1 MNRHIAIDIGSE
13 SGRAIV
19 GYLKDEKLYSEE
31 IHRFRTQFMQVR
43 NRGMRNFYR
52 YHEEILHSLSVYR
65 EKYGPKLSSI
75 GVDAWGMDFVILDR
89 GGNVLKMPAF
99 YREATR
105 TSDVNDIIEKK
116 FGIRR
121 LYERNGNQALPSDTL
136 NQLIRLKRDDDPCLD
151 NPHGLLF
158 VSDLF
163 HYFLG
168 AMPCNEYSLASYGR
182 LYNVLTQ
189 EWDAEVFNAFGF
201 PMTLCK
207 PVVHA
212 GDTIGTVD
220 PAILAGAGLEGEVPI
235 ITPCGHD
242 TASAAMA
249 IPDTGDD
256 WAFISSG
263 TWSLMG
269 FETPGPIINELAIEY
284 NLSNDGLAMGV
295 NLFKKNITGTWL
307 IQQCKDVWGKYSYDQ
322 LTDLAEAAKD
332 EDLFIDVNADDF
344 YMPKNMPEAIARAV
358 ARDFGCE
365 VDPSD
370 AGRIARIIFQSMALK
385 YRYYLDILLRA
396 ADKTISKMYI
406 TGGGSR
412 NRVINQCT
420 ANAIGN
426 PVYTGVYEGTSVG
439 NLLLQAYGSGEIKD
453 KQELRQIV
461 KNSFPQNEFLPAD
474 KAKWD
479 EKYAIFM
486 EKAARPNE
494 W

>member
-1 MNRHIAIDIGSE
+1 
-13 SGRAIV
+13 
-19 GYLKDEKLYSEE
+19 
-31 IHRFRTQFMQVR
+31 MQVR

-263 TWSLMG
+263 TWS
-269 FETPGPIINELAIEY
+269 P
-284 NLSNDGLAMGV
+284 DGL
-295 NLFKKNITGTWL
+295 
-307 IQQCKDVWGKYSYDQ
+307 
-322 LTDLAEAAKD
+322 
-332 EDLFIDVNADDF
+332 
-344 YMPKNMPEAIARAV
+344 
-358 ARDFGCE
+358 
-365 VDPSD
+365 
-370 AGRIARIIFQSMALK
+370 
-385 YRYYLDILLRA
+385 
-396 ADKTISKMYI
+396 
-406 TGGGSR
+406 
-412 NRVINQCT
+412 
-420 ANAIGN
+420 
-426 PVYTGVYEGTSVG
+426 
-439 NLLLQAYGSGEIKD
+439 
-453 KQELRQIV
+453 
-461 KNSFPQNEFLPAD
+461 
-474 KAKWD
+474 
-479 EKYAIFM
+479 
-486 EKAARPNE
+486 
-494 W
+494 